1 MRAAVWLEIDTALC
15 LSPTPVHICAIVAA
29 STSVCVCASVCG
41 STHAC
46 TAGHA
51 FSAGFCCTVSRWR
64 SWKKSLAPNGV
75 RCCCC
80 RCRRTV
86 YLWLPFPSAALFL
99 GSYPA
104 EEREKNIS
112 LCASSVLKT
121 GKSLWSSHTK
131 KKHAHATHVIIK
143 ISLSNYS
150 PDYNKELNIVSLFCH
165 FCFSPC
171 NIFVLNYYYYYYYWI
186 IEKELMI
193 FIQ

>member
-1 MRAAVWLEIDTALC
+1 MVQDPVLNNACSPPCSPCSASLAWQRVFFFLCDCWFASVLALVLAWVNMRAAVWLEIDTALC

-121 GKSLWSSHTK
+121 GKSL
-131 KKHAHATHVIIK
+131 
-143 ISLSNYS
+143 
-150 PDYNKELNIVSLFCH
+150 
-165 FCFSPC
+165 
-171 NIFVLNYYYYYYYWI
+171 
-186 IEKELMI
+186 
-193 FIQ
+193 